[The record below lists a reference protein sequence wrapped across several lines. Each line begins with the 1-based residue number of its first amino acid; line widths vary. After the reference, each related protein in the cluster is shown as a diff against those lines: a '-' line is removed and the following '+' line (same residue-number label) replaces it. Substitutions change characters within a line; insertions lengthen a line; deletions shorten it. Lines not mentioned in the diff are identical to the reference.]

1 MKPYNVINEMINKK
15 KIFEEQIPVLLFIQ
29 PYRVGA
35 TYDFVDET
43 PKCNHSNESY

>member
-1 MKPYNVINEMINKK
+1 MINKK

-35 TYDFVDET
+35 TYDSVDET
-43 PKCNHSNESY
+43 PKCNPLKWKLLSSIIL